1 MSKLSETYIHLD
13 LNLDE
18 SGKSKLKEYLSN
30 KAPLYAEGIYSQEL
44 EFAVYI
50 EDGSL
55 KVWLATAGII
65 YAGVAGYGSFRS
77 GIDYLI
83 KDARAIS
90 ERVFEDVR
98 QSGVPQ
104 DRVISFQ
111 RRLGVPGQ
119 IKRVLSETRKLERE
133 SFNLSAEERSLRLVS
148 IRRAMERI
156 SKNLDHQEDADLL
169 RSNLPDIL
177 IDSIP
182 KRLPKR
188 DIERAKMIALKPEEY
203 ESLSNFSSRY
213 PALQISKK
221 NLPDSWGST
230 TFDVEENPYGIQL
243 VPRY

>member
-18 SGKSKLKEYLSN
+18 SGKSILKEYLSN
-30 KAPLYAEGIYSQEL
+30 KAPLYAEGIYSQQL
-44 EFAVYI
+44 EFTVYV

-55 KVWLATAGII
+55 KVWLAAAGII

-104 DRVISFQ
+104 DRVINFQ
-111 RRLGVPGQ
+111 RRLGIPGQ
-119 IKRVLSETRKLERE
+119 IKRVLSETKKLERE
-133 SFNLSAEERSLRLVS
+133 SSNLSAEERSLRLAS

-156 SKNLDHQEDADLL
+156 AKNLDHQEDADLL
-169 RSNLPDIL
+169 RSNLPDIV
-177 IDSIP
+177 IGSIP
-182 KRLPKR
+182 KRHPKR
-188 DIERAKMIALKPEEY
+188 DIERARMIALKPEEY
-203 ESLSNFSSRY
+203 ESLSYFPSSY
-213 PALQISKK
+213 PTLQIDKK
-221 NLPDSWGST
+221 NLPNPWGST
-230 TFDVEENPYGIQL
+230 IFDVEETPYGIRL
-243 VPRY
+243 FPRY